1 MNTAQKLLTQILI
14 DGGIEE
20 AYIEAKMLIE
30 HFCQI
35 NSVDLA
41 MGKPIENIDLAI
53 EKAQE
58 RVETGRP
65 IQHIIGV
72 ADFMGEKFI
81 VNENVLIPRDE
92 TEILVRK
99 AAEIVKTHCSLL
111 QGQRE
116 TGVQYLPL
124 PPALVLDIGT
134 GSGCIACMI
143 AKKTS
148 AQVLGIDVST
158 DALQVALDNALALNL
173 SNRAIFRKSDLFAKI
188 HTDEKFDII
197 VSNPPYIPISQKED
211 LQAEV
216 KNFDPDLALFAPDDL
231 GLDFYREIVQK
242 APNHLK
248 TQGYLIFELGIGQA
262 QAVKSMMSKQFES
275 IEIIK
280 DLAGI
285 ERVIY
290 GRMKI

>member
-1 MNTAQKLLTQILI
+1 MNTAEKLLTQILI

-20 AYIEAKMLIE
+20 AKIEAKMLIE

-35 NSVDLA
+35 SSVDLA
-41 MGKPIENIDLAI
+41 IGKPIENIDLAI
-53 EKAQE
+53 EKAKE

-99 AAEIVKTHCSLL
+99 AIELIKSTSPPTPLL
-111 QGQRE
+111 EGEGRKI
-116 TGVQYLPL
+116 
-124 PPALVLDIGT
+124 LDIGT
-134 GSGCIACMI
+134 GSGCIACMV
-143 AKKTS
+143 AKLTQS
-148 AQVLGIDVST
+148 QVVGIDIST
-158 DALQVALDNALALNL
+158 EALHVALDNALKLNL
-173 SNRAIFRKSDLFAKI
+173 SNRAIFRKSDLFSKV
-188 HTDEKFDII
+188 HSDEKFDVII
-197 VSNPPYIPISQKED
+197 SNPPYISICQKEK
-211 LQAEV
+211 LQSEV
-216 KNFDPDLALFAPDDL
+216 KNFDPDLALFAPDEL

-242 APNHLK
+242 APAFLK
-248 TQGYLIFELGIGQA
+248 KGGYLMFELGLNQA
-262 QAVKSMMSKQFES
+262 DAVKSLMEAEFES

-285 ERVIY
+285 ERVILAQLT
-290 GRMKI
+290 